1 MSWTQNKE
9 ESQGIWGT
17 VLKDKWVLVVDL
29 SHSAIL
35 WPEHWCVFCSGTE
48 GSSYNLD
55 LKKKDN
61 KAARIQDLHG
71 YFLSGTLTSKTLLLH
86 SFTTPS

>member
-17 VLKDKWVLVVDL
+17 VLKDKWVLVVGL
-29 SHSAIL
+29 SHSVIP
-35 WPEHWCVFCSGTE
+35 WPEHWCVFCSSTE
-48 GSSYNLD
+48 ASSYNLD
-55 LKKKDN
+55 KKDN

-71 YFLSGTLTSKTLLLH
+71 YFLSGMLTLKTLLSH
-86 SFTTPS
+86 SFSAPS